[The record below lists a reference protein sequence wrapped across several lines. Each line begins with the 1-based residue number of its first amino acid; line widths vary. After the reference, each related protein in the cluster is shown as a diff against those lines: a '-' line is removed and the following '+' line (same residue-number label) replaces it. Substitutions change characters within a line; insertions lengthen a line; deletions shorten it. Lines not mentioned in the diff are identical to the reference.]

1 MHHSEWFCCRW
12 YVPSYQGK
20 ESSDKTAPSTIFASV
35 EEKSGHS
42 NAPQLALKALEQEL
56 DEDMFKKFH
65 ECPEEEYDVTD
76 PLYTT
81 WVKLKKQALN
91 GITDAADA
99 AKDKPDS
106 SRIILFLK

>member
-1 MHHSEWFCCRW
+1 M
-12 YVPSYQGK
+12 
-20 ESSDKTAPSTIFASV
+20 

-42 NAPQLALKALEQEL
+42 NSPQLALKALEQEL

-81 WVKLKKQALN
+81 WEKLKKQALN
-91 GITDAADA
+91 GMVTDAADA
-99 AKDKPDS
+99 AKDKPNS